1 MKKNFLSEIKVE
13 NSLYVYNE
21 YSLEQDSSFL
31 EEKVTFFLYDGY
43 APTKVIPPS
52 LPLKDSFFNAP
63 LYGEIEKGEV
73 EKIDPESKNNKQKEY
88 KETAAY
94 LVSQKAVTTWDSE
107 NMLEHYFPSEQITKK
122 YDLSNF
128 GKTLYTELAKWNFS
142 SFQEL
147 VTFCDIWGLPTGVNA
162 SEFSVTVND
171 VNVLWMPLDEF
182 YRKFDDY
189 QKIFSIFKSLHTN
202 DFSELTISPSNSRKS
217 MRENARLKLIE
228 KIGEKNIFSYKLT
241 TNNNIVTPT
250 SMFKDLFEAAFF
262 FLTLSIYSNAEMRI
276 CENCGHLYEVTHKRQ
291 RFCSVLPGRKRSSCE
306 MAYNNRLKKEKKL
319 KQKGNK

>member
-21 YSLEQDSSFL
+21 YSFEQDSSFL

-52 LPLKDSFFNAP
+52 LPLKNSFFNAP
-63 LYGEIEKGEV
+63 LYGENEKGEV
-73 EKIDPESKNNKQKEY
+73 EKIDSESKSNKQKEY
-88 KETAAY
+88 KKTAAY
-94 LVSQKAVTTWDSE
+94 LVSQKAVTTWNSE

-122 YDLSNF
+122 YDLSSF

-147 VTFCDIWGLPTGVNA
+147 VTFCDIWGLPTGVNS
-162 SEFSVTVND
+162 SEFSVTTND
-171 VNVLWMPLDEF
+171 VNILWMPLEAF
-182 YRKFDDY
+182 YRKLDDY
-189 QKIFSIFKSLHTN
+189 QKTFSYFKALHIN
-202 DFSELTISPSNSRKS
+202 DFSELVKFPSNDIKS
-217 MRENARLKLIE
+217 IRENARSTLIE

-241 TNNNIVTPT
+241 TNNNIVTPI
-250 SMFKDLFEAAFF
+250 SMFNDLFEAAYF
-262 FLTLSIYSNAEMRI
+262 FLTFSIYSNAEMRI

-319 KQKGNK
+319 KQGSDK